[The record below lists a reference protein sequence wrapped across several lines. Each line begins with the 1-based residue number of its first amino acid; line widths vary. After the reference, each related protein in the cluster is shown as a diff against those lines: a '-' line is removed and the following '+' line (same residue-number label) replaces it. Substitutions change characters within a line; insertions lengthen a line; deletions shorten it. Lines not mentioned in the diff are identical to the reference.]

1 MQKRQCKELDYDFN
15 NDMEPMN
22 KSIVYLVGAGPGDP
36 ELITVKGNTCIK
48 KADVIVYDYLVNV
61 SLLKRA
67 KENAEIIYVGK
78 QGSRHTMEQED
89 INRLLVDKARE
100 NKIVTRL
107 KGGDPYVFGRGGE
120 EALFLKENNIPF
132 EVVPGITAAIATPA
146 YAGIPV
152 THRSCTSTFG
162 LITGHEDPT
171 KEQSE
176 IDWSKISTGIGTLAF
191 YMGIKNLPNIVE
203 RLIKHGR
210 SKDTPVAVIRWG
222 TTPLQQT
229 VTGTL
234 SNIVEKAKNIK
245 PPAITIVGEVVK
257 LRDHLNW
264 FEAKPLFGKT
274 VIVTRSRDQ
283 ASEFSERL
291 IDLGANVL
299 EFPTISITN
308 PDNFDPLDKGIK
320 SLDSTD
326 WIIFTSVNGVDSF
339 FHRLFD
345 LGGDVRDLKGVKIC
359 AIGPATAERIKEFH
373 IRVDCQPPKYVAESV
388 VEVLKEIEE
397 LKGKQILMP
406 RADIAR
412 SYLPEELQK
421 LGADVADVVA
431 YKTVLASNGDAA
443 ILENLKDGTVDIVT
457 FTSSSTV
464 RNFVKIVGEN
474 NLSEFKEKVQFA
486 SIGPITTKTAEEMG
500 IKVSIKADEYT
511 IPGLVKAIVE
521 KVG

>member
-1 MQKRQCKELDYDFN
+1 
-15 NDMEPMN
+15 MN

-36 ELITVKGNTCIK
+36 GLITVKGENCIK
-48 KADVIVYDYLVNV
+48 KADVLVYDYLVNV
-61 SLLKRA
+61 SLLKEA
-67 KENAEIIYVGK
+67 KDNAEIIYVGK
-78 QGSRHTMEQED
+78 QGSKHTMEQED
-89 INRLLVDKARE
+89 INRLLVDKAKE

-120 EALFLKENNIPF
+120 EALVLKENNILF

-152 THRSCTSTFG
+152 THRTCTSTFG

-171 KEQSE
+171 KDQSE
-176 IDWSKISTGIGTLAF
+176 IDWGKISTGLGTLTF
-191 YMGIKNLPNIVE
+191 YMGIKNLPNIVGQ
-203 RLIKHGR
+203 LIKHGR

-222 TTPLQQT
+222 TTPVQQT

-257 LRDHLNW
+257 LRDQLNW
-264 FEAKPLFGKT
+264 FETRPLFGKT

-283 ASEFSERL
+283 ASEFSEQL

-299 EFPTISITN
+299 EFPTISITD
-308 PDNFDPLDKGIK
+308 PDDFAPLDKGIK
-320 SLDSTD
+320 GLESTD

-345 LGGDVRDLKGVKIC
+345 LGGDIRDLKGVKIC
-359 AIGPATAERIKEFH
+359 SIGPATTERIKEFH
-373 IRVDCQPPKYVAESV
+373 IKVDCQPPKYVAESV
-388 VEVLKEIEE
+388 VEEFKKIEN

-421 LGADVADVVA
+421 MGAEVADVIA
-431 YKTVLASNGDAA
+431 YKTVVASNGDAA
-443 ILENLKDGTVDIVT
+443 ILENLKDGKVDIVT

-464 RNFVKIVGEN
+464 RNFVKIVGED
-474 NLSEFKEKVQFA
+474 NLASFKEKVKFA
-486 SIGPITTKTAEEMG
+486 SIGPITTKTAEEMD
-500 IKVSIKADEYT
+500 IEVSIKADEYT
-511 IPGLVKAIVE
+511 IPGLTKAIVE
-521 KVG
+521 RAG

>member
-1 MQKRQCKELDYDFN
+1 
-15 NDMEPMN
+15 
-22 KSIVYLVGAGPGDP
+22 
-36 ELITVKGNTCIK
+36 
-48 KADVIVYDYLVNV
+48 
-61 SLLKRA
+61 
-67 KENAEIIYVGK
+67 
-78 QGSRHTMEQED
+78 
-89 INRLLVDKARE
+89 
-100 NKIVTRL
+100 
-107 KGGDPYVFGRGGE
+107 
-120 EALFLKENNIPF
+120 
-132 EVVPGITAAIATPA
+132 
-146 YAGIPV
+146 
-152 THRSCTSTFG
+152 
-162 LITGHEDPT
+162 
-171 KEQSE
+171 
-176 IDWSKISTGIGTLAF
+176 
-191 YMGIKNLPNIVE
+191 
-203 RLIKHGR
+203 
-210 SKDTPVAVIRWG
+210 
-222 TTPLQQT
+222 
-229 VTGTL
+229 
-234 SNIVEKAKNIK
+234 
-245 PPAITIVGEVVK
+245 VGEVVK

-326 WIIFTSVNGVDSF
+326 WIIFTSVNGVESF

-359 AIGPATAERIKEFH
+359 AIGPATTERIKEFH

-464 RNFVKIVGEN
+464 RNFIKIVGEN